1 MRKLFYILL
10 LLLLLPALTSA
21 AEYTNHGNVKTNAD
35 LSKERLQHLQNP
47 GTAHVLE
54 AAKPSA
60 AEKALYKFNIA
71 DLDDG
76 ITIQATLDASTL
88 VCAKTKDGRIKIK
101 DVGKDH
107 KLRDIRVKYD
117 DLRGIQ
123 GVSDGY
129 VKLTHYNDAGLPDAV
144 WVQQIINNGGYAYF
158 KNVPFSEIV
167 IGGWVGTYEK
177 TGTIEYQ
184 ASNTLGLG
192 STFKAESVNFMTAEI
207 EPVYTKS
214 SPYDIPIEGLIG
226 WWKFD
231 ENTGTNVSDS
241 SGDGNHGTATGMTW
255 TDGKYNSA
263 GNFDGVDDYVGLGS
277 SDTIKPVNAISIYA
291 VFTPQDIGA
300 QKDVFRSGYSGGSKQ
315 GVLFYIGSD
324 NLIRLTVGNGT
335 VLSTAIISESII
347 VNQTYYITGVYD
359 GTKPIIY
366 KNGIKISEGEIV
378 TTPIVYGVGNPRIST
393 VSPSAYNGTIDNVI
407 LYNRALSEAEI
418 KQIYYDSLVD
428 LQLKTNSHSEY
439 SQAIDTGS
447 VSIPCSESDS
457 DIFSLTAYIPNE
469 VTINGVTVR
478 DYRKTVTPFNV
489 IAKVGYTEDTTL
501 ISEVLERDRYEIF
514 LKYMPGNDY
523 TTGEIR
529 YTAETNEVIKS
540 ELLETTLETND
551 ANAILSYNAGTR
563 TFKISSKFTEGET
576 YNYKIICTK
585 TGAPITQII
594 SDGFGDKGINVYTA
608 NANETHLVAAVYTV
622 SASESWDLGGAWS
635 TAAKLIALGLLIS
648 AVVYIL
654 STIRRGY

>member
-10 LLLLLPALTSA
+10 LFLLLPALTSA
-21 AEYTNHGNVKTNAD
+21 AEYTNHGIVKTNAD

-54 AAKPSA
+54 AAKHSA
-60 AEKALYKFNIA
+60 AEKARYKFNIA
-71 DLDDG
+71 DIDGG
-76 ITIQATLDASTL
+76 ITIQASLDASTL
-88 VCAKTKDGRIKIK
+88 ICAKTKDGRIKIK

-144 WVQQIINNGGYAYF
+144 WVQQIINDGGYAYF
-158 KNVPFSEIV
+158 EKVPFSEIV

-192 STFKAESVNFMTAEI
+192 STFKAESVNFITAEV

-214 SPYDIPIEGLIG
+214 SPYNIPTEGLVG

-231 ENTGTNVSDS
+231 DGEGTTVSDS
-241 SGDGNHGTATGMTW
+241 SGNENHGTAIGMTW
-255 TDGKYNSA
+255 ADGKYNSA
-263 GNFDGVDDYVGLGS
+263 GSFDGSDDYVISNAMNYNNNTWVCNVKFDNVVADSVFIRGGLFPS
-277 SDTIKPVNAISIYA
+277 NANIYYAGDSIHCFYTSGEEWGGLFYA
-291 VFTPQDIGA
+291 TTPQAGKWYNIIATRD
-300 QKDVFRSGYSGGSKQ
+300 YSGTTATLK
-315 GVLFYIGSD
+315 LYI
-324 NLIRLTVGNGT
+324 
-335 VLSTAIISESII
+335 
-347 VNQTYYITGVYD
+347 
-359 GTKPIIY
+359 
-366 KNGIKISEGEIV
+366 NGICVATTTREGL
-378 TTPIVYGVGNPRIST
+378 PDSGNALYFASQ
-393 VSPSAYNGTIDNVI
+393 NGITSIFDGSIDNVMI
-407 LYNRALSEAEI
+407 YNRALSEAEI

-457 DIFSLTAYIPNE
+457 DISSLTAYIPNE
-469 VTINGVTVR
+469 VTIDGVTVR

-514 LKYMPGNDY
+514 LKYIPGNDY

-529 YTAETNEVIKS
+529 YTAETNDVIKS

-622 SASESWDLGGAWS
+622 SASEPWDLGGAWS